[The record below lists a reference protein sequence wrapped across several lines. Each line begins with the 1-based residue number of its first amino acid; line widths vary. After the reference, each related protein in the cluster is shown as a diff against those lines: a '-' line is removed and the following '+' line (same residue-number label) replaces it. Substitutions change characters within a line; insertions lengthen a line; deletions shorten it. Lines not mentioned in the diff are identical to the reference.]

1 MRPRA
6 GLIVARRSLYT
17 PPDCPMRCLKQLPC
31 ARIEDFLRAAARIR

>member
-6 GLIVARRSLYT
+6 GLIVARRSFLSAAGL
-17 PPDCPMRCLKQLPC
+17 PMRCLTQLPC